1 MPESSRIRAFRAR
14 RSAGRRPRHRC
25 GACRRPAFRKA
36 GRIPGR
42 NSRPSGGGSSAPF
55 RRGRRAVRR
64 VVRVAVAVVVP
75 GRVARQIVRR
85 AVPVPWRER
94 RSVRCPAVARPAWFG
109 EPWVAQAV
117 PARGFD
123 SFPFCLILRL
133 QTKPAGFENMR
144 SVFAGL
150 RRGRLRPAAACGS
163 GYDVHKKGCPYR
175 ATGHNKE
182 NKGLVSSRLLIGRV
196 KMEPDREVARRKPPA
211 AGLAACLRRDA
222 DDRLCSHK

>member
-1 MPESSRIRAFRAR
+1 MPESSRIPAFRAR
-14 RSAGRRPRHRC
+14 PSAGRRPRHRC

-42 NSRPSGGGSSAPF
+42 NSRPSGGGSSAPL
-55 RRGRRAVRR
+55 RWGRRAVRR
-64 VVRVAVAVVVP
+64 GARVTVAVAV
-75 GRVARQIVRR
+75 RVARQIARR

-109 EPWVAQAV
+109 GLWVAQAV

-123 SFPFCLILRL
+123 SVPFCLILRL

-144 SVFAGL
+144 SVFADL

-163 GYDVHKKGCPYR
+163 GYDGHKKGCPYR

-196 KMEPDREVARRKPPA
+196 EMETDREVARRKPLA
-211 AGLAACLRRDA
+211 AGLAACLYRGTDGR
-222 DDRLCSHK
+222 

>member
-1 MPESSRIRAFRAR
+1 M
-14 RSAGRRPRHRC
+14 
-25 GACRRPAFRKA
+25 
-36 GRIPGR
+36 
-42 NSRPSGGGSSAPF
+42 
-55 RRGRRAVRR
+55 
-64 VVRVAVAVVVP
+64 
-75 GRVARQIVRR
+75 RR

-109 EPWVAQAV
+109 GLWVAQAV

-144 SVFAGL
+144 SVFADL

-163 GYDVHKKGCPYR
+163 GYDGHKKGCPYR
-175 ATGHNKE
+175 ATEHNKE

-196 KMEPDREVARRKPPA
+196 EMETDREGAWRKPPA

-222 DDRLCSHK
+222 DGIHGSHNKKGCAAANHISPFYRLNKVPFAGR